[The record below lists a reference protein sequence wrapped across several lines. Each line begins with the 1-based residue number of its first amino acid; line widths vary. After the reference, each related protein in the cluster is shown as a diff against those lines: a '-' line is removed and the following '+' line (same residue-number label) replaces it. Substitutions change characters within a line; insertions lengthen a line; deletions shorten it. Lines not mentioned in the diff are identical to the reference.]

1 MQMSNEEF
9 TNERIY
15 QLVMIQVNKLK
26 DEGIVS
32 DKQYVEIDT
41 KMRAKYKPKFGI
53 LCGINQWIY
62 HDLYANM
69 CHGKEA

>member
-15 QLVMIQVNKLK
+15 QLVMLQVNKLK

-53 LCGINQWIY
+53 LCSII
-62 HDLYANM
+62 
-69 CHGKEA
+69 